1 MKSSS
6 NIREVIAFLQQ
17 LQVHND
23 RAWFKAHKDEYEA
36 VRKPWEADM
45 ERLISLVSQFDGNVR
60 GLDLKGCVYRIY
72 RDIRFSHD
80 KSPYKNYFSGVLG
93 KGGRHTVMS
102 GSYVHFQPDN
112 IMLGGGVWWPQKPIL
127 DKLRA
132 LIDAEPDEFLKIV
145 TAPEFT
151 SRFHWESDALKT
163 MPKDY
168 PREHPLS
175 QYLKMKE
182 YIVMMRPGLDYFD
195 CDDWVER
202 MAADLHHLQPLHDFL
217 NYVFE

>member
-60 GLDLKGCVYRIY
+60 GLDLKGC
-72 RDIRFSHD
+72 
-80 KSPYKNYFSGVLG
+80 
-93 KGGRHTVMS
+93 
-102 GSYVHFQPDN
+102 VHFQPDN

-202 MAADLHHLQPLHDFL
+202 VAADLHHLQPLHDFL